1 MANMKHSKVVLS
13 YYSLAFAAVAPSS
26 AATGSTGSS
35 ARTTPSCVHTAI
47 SLPVCVYHCY
57 TVVNKIPERNPRRLT
72 RLTTIA
78 RPFAAAGA

>member
-1 MANMKHSKVVLS
+1 MTNLKQRKVVLWC
-13 YYSLAFAAVAPSS
+13 YSLAFAAFTPSS
-26 AATGSTGSS
+26 ATGSTGSS

-47 SLPVCVYHCY
+47 SLPAWVYHCY
-57 TVVNKIPERNPRRLT
+57 TVVNKIPERKPRRLT